1 VSLADHVVLVGH
13 GRVGKFIS
21 RKLVASRTPFLV
33 IDTEKNQVADLQR
46 EGLPV
51 VLGNAAD
58 PEVAAAAN
66 IRAARCLLVAIP
78 DAFES
83 GQIVE
88 QARGINPDLPI
99 IVRAHSGAQEEH
111 VVKHGATRVVMGE
124 QEIARAMVATVPG
137 SPREPVLSSVEE
149 ADEIASGD
157 GGARPHE
164 RGAAPLSQVL
174 GPEAHADDPGR
185 KAPEQGQ
192 AGQHAQE
199 PRR

>member
-33 IDTEKNQVADLQR
+33 IETEKNQVADLQR

-51 VLGNAAD
+51 VIGNAAD

-66 IRAARCLLVAIP
+66 IKAARCLLVAIP

-83 GQIVE
+83 GQVVE

-124 QEIARAMVATVPG
+124 QEIARAMVATVPD
-137 SPREPVLSSVEE
+137 SPRAPVLSSVEE
-149 ADEIASGD
+149 ADDIASGD
-157 GGARPHE
+157 GGARPRE
-164 RGAAPLSQVL
+164 PGAAPLSHVL

-185 KAPEQGQ
+185 KAPEERQP
-192 AGQHAQE
+192 GQHAQE